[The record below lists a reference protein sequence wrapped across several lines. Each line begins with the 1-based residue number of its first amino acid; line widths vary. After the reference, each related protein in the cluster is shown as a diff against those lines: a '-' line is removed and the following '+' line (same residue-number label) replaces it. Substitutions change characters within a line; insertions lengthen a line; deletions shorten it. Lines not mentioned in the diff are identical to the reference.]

1 RDPYLDKAYLIDA
14 SILSSGF
21 QMLLYPGILY
31 AANVGSIT
39 CIKPFEGVPRLAL
52 ISQLFIA
59 RGFPFD
65 SVFIWYSNFCRLLAL
80 YEPVILSAFL
90 ALRAHPCTAGPVA
103 SCVATLI
110 GSGGFSFFLTS

>member
-1 RDPYLDKAYLIDA
+1 M
-14 SILSSGF
+14 LSSGL

-80 YEPVILSAFL
+80 YEPVILSAFV
-90 ALRAHPCTAGPVA
+90 AVPAHLCTPAPAAPCGDTF
-103 SCVATLI
+103 I
-110 GSGGFSFFLTS
+110 GSRGFPFFLIS